1 MGCCQLQAKTK
12 IDANDHTDGEES
24 HNNRQHKTNPEGL
37 EQTVPLTEINI
48 EEISEE
54 KTIHDEGNETLL
66 PIPPDRSPRRNNNED
81 KQFVTDD
88 HEENSNRSVN
98 DMQRMISHMDDTQSE
113 SNLSDDEDI
122 TMETHHASTFVLIS
136 TRPDEHSMVD
146 VVTRHASIFVLLKPR
161 PGEHSMID
169 VVPVMHHTSIFV
181 LVTLRP
187 DEQKQRKKSNRHAW
201 RTGLNF
207 DAMNHQ
213 IVFNISDAATNE
225 TYTARLGRDEL
236 NREVTINEYNKMG
249 EVMGTGH
256 RKYMETDDGHCKVT
270 LSKGDI
276 VYEFIA
282 QCNS

>member
-24 HNNRQHKTNPEGL
+24 HNNGQHKTNPEGR
-37 EQTVPLTEINI
+37 EQTVPLNEINI

-66 PIPPDRSPRRNNNED
+66 PIPPDRSPRRDNYED

-122 TMETHHASTFVLIS
+122 TMETQHASTFVLIS
-136 TRPDEHSMVD
+136 TRPDEHI
-146 VVTRHASIFVLLKPR
+146 TP
-161 PGEHSMID
+161 
-169 VVPVMHHTSIFV
+169 
-181 LVTLRP
+181 RP
-187 DEQKQRKKSNRHAW
+187 DEQTQRKKSNRHAW